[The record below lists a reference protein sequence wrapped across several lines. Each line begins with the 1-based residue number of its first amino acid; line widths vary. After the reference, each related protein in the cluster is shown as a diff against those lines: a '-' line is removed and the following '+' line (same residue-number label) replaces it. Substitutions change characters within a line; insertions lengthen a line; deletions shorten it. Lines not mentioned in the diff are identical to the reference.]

1 MDEKGHQI
9 IRRRKILNQSINIRK
24 KKKINIQE
32 DKIER
37 DIKYY

>member
-32 DKIER
+32 DEIER